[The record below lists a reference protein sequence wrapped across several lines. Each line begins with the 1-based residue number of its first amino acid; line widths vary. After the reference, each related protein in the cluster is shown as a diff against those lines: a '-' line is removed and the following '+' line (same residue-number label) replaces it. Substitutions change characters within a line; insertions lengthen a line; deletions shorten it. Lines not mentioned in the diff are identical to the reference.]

1 MKSVSLR
8 SKVFCMIKTSEYV
21 KSLFKVLKS
30 DSDVAKY
37 ILSII
42 NIIKIL
48 FKNTVVFDV
57 KTEIIFCPH

>member
-1 MKSVSLR
+1 
-8 SKVFCMIKTSEYV
+8 MIKTSEYV

-30 DSDVAKY
+30 DNDVAKY

-48 FKNTVVFDV
+48 FKNTDVFEV

>member
-8 SKVFCMIKTSEYV
+8 SEVFCMIKTSEYV

-30 DSDVAKY
+30 DNDVAKY

>member
-30 DSDVAKY
+30 DNDVAKY

-48 FKNTVVFDV
+48 FKNTDVFEV